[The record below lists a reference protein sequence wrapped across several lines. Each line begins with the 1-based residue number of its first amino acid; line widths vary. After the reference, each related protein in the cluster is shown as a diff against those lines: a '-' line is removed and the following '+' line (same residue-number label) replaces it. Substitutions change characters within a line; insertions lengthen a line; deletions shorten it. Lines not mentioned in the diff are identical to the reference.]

1 MGLKMFKQRWM
12 PNLMIVI
19 LAVWFVANLLSQ
31 LVYISINGTPYD
43 GVAMLTSLG
52 QIYYFI
58 IAIEVIL
65 WLYLSGLLIGK
76 LIKHATQNHSNREIG
91 NTGELSKTT
100 SMA

>member
-1 MGLKMFKQRWM
+1 MFKQRWM

-58 IAIEVIL
+58 IAIELIL
-65 WLYLSGLLIGK
+65 WLYLSGLLIVK
-76 LIKHATQNHSNREIG
+76 LIKHTTQNHSNREIG

>member
-1 MGLKMFKQRWM
+1 MGLDMFKQRWM

-76 LIKHATQNHSNREIG
+76 LIKNATQNHSNGEIG

>member
-1 MGLKMFKQRWM
+1 MFKQRWM
-12 PNLMIVI
+12 PSLMIVI

-58 IAIEVIL
+58 IAIELIL
-65 WLYLSGLLIGK
+65 WLYLSGLLIVK
-76 LIKHATQNHSNREIG
+76 LIKHTTQNHSNREIG

>member
-1 MGLKMFKQRWM
+1 MGLEMFKQRWM

-58 IAIEVIL
+58 IAIELIL
-65 WLYLSGLLIGK
+65 WLYLSGLLIVK
-76 LIKHATQNHSNREIG
+76 LIKHVTQNHSNREIG
-91 NTGELSKTT
+91 SAGELSKTT

>member
-1 MGLKMFKQRWM
+1 MGLEMFKQRWM

-58 IAIEVIL
+58 IAIELIL
-65 WLYLSGLLIGK
+65 WLYLSGLLIVK
-76 LIKHATQNHSNREIG
+76 LIKHATQNYSNREIG
-91 NTGELSKTT
+91 NAGELSKTT

>member
-1 MGLKMFKQRWM
+1 MGLEMFKQRWM

-58 IAIEVIL
+58 IAIELNL
-65 WLYLSGLLIGK
+65 WL
-76 LIKHATQNHSNREIG
+76 
-91 NTGELSKTT
+91 
-100 SMA
+100 

>member
-65 WLYLSGLLIGK
+65 WLYLSGLLIVK
-76 LIKHATQNHSNREIG
+76 LIKHTTQNHSNREIG

>member
-1 MGLKMFKQRWM
+1 MGLEMFKQRWM

-58 IAIEVIL
+58 IAIELIL
-65 WLYLSGLLIGK
+65 WLYLSGLLIVK

-91 NTGELSKTT
+91 NARELSKTT

>member
-1 MGLKMFKQRWM
+1 MFKQRWM

-58 IAIEVIL
+58 IAIELIL
-65 WLYLSGLLIGK
+65 WLYLSGLLIVK
-76 LIKHATQNHSNREIG
+76 LIKHTTQSHSNREIG
-91 NTGELSKTT
+91 NAGELSKTT

>member
-1 MGLKMFKQRWM
+1 MFRQRWM
-12 PNLMIVI
+12 PSLMIVI

-58 IAIEVIL
+58 IAIELIL
-65 WLYLSGLLIGK
+65 WLYLSGLLIVK
-76 LIKHATQNHSNREIG
+76 LIKHTTQNHSNREIG